1 MDPTSA
7 EVNVTCS
14 GNVDETGGDLQR
26 GSAKDAEMG
35 GEVGEDVERAKSS
48 QGEKSA
54 SYQFGGDA
62 DEKN

>member
-48 QGEKSA
+48 QAEKSA
-54 SYQFGGDA
+54 S
-62 DEKN
+62 